1 MARTGRPA
9 TPNHLKAVAGIRESR
24 LNRDEPVPTS
34 TDDLTVAPA
43 ELPDGAKAVW
53 ERLAPDLLDK
63 KVLTPWDV
71 DQFAAYC
78 VAVSQYNECR
88 VRMGDQF
95 VVEGSMGQMVKSP
108 YWAQMNEALMQMMR
122 LSARFG
128 LTPAD
133 RAGLVVK
140 VDSPPS
146 AGGERLLG

>member
-9 TPNHLKAVAGIRESR
+9 TPNHLKAVAGVRESR
-24 LNRDEPVPTS
+24 LNRNEPVPAQ
-34 TDDLTVAPA
+34 DCDLTPPVAI
-43 ELPDGAKAVW
+43 PDAAKEVW
-53 ERLAPDLLDK
+53 QRLAPDLMDK
-63 KVLTPWDV
+63 KVLTAWDV

-78 VAVSQYNECR
+78 VSVAQYNECR
-88 VRMGDQF
+88 ERMGDQY

-133 RAGLVVK
+133 RAGLAVK
-140 VDSPPS
+140 SDDAPK